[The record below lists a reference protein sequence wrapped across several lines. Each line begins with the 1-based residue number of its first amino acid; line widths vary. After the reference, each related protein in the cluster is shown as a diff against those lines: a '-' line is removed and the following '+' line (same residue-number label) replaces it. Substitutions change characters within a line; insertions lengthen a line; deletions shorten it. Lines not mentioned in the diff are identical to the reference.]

1 MIPLKRHL
9 EKSDSGTQKADG
21 SRNSKQLLNEYEA
34 LLEIVYELSTHWALL
49 NPTLTNTRDT
59 KYTVYLHN

>member
-34 LLEIVYELSTHWALL
+34 LLEIVYELGT
-49 NPTLTNTRDT
+49 T
-59 KYTVYLHN
+59 KPYTYKYSGY